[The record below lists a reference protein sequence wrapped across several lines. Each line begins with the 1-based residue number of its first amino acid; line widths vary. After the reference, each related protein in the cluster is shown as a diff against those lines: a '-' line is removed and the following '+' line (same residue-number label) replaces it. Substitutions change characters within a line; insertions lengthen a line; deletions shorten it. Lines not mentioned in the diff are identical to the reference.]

1 MLLVFDEISQTEM
14 KNINL
19 AVGILGIQVIKQLEL
34 FLEDTKDSV
43 ELILEKSRPL
53 ETIFEKFSE
62 FLFINLR
69 RVLLGENIVVEV
81 KLFRDQLSEFFEKLT
96 ELQLK
101 FSSKLEE
108 ADGYVSLLNRVV
120 ELSIEE
126 IKMVQS
132 LIEKIE
138 SEGILVDL
146 IDAKNSEL
154 EGETIKFVKELLS

>member
-1 MLLVFDEISQTEM
+1 MLLVLDEISQTEM

-101 FSSKLEE
+101 FSSKLQE
-108 ADGYVSLLNRVV
+108 ADGYISLLNRVL

>member
-1 MLLVFDEISQTEM
+1 MLLVLDEISQTEM

-81 KLFRDQLSEFFEKLT
+81 KLFRDQLFEFFEKLT

-101 FSSKLEE
+101 FSSKLQE
-108 ADGYVSLLNRVV
+108 ADGYISLLNRVL